1 MFDVRSESRSWNP
14 RIFKAPRRFRLA
26 IATHALFSKWTG
38 KKATTAPVAPP
49 TEPPTLAVREK
60 EPKRQE
66 KRDRQGERDSGTFV
80 AGDSRDSRSQH
91 ALLFSCFFFFWFLQL
106 LVALLGVLLQYKP
119 PPYPVVSPLSS
130 FSLRAFL
137 QNHEKQNAF
146 VSFRP
151 TETAKPN
158 QRRRSHRCSRSHLPP
173 RRRRRLWHQSPLP
186 RRGP

>member
-66 KRDRQGERDSGTFV
+66 KRDRQGETRG
-80 AGDSRDSRSQH
+80 
-91 ALLFSCFFFFWFLQL
+91 LLLPETQETLARNMHFYS
-106 LVALLGVLLQYKP
+106 
-119 PPYPVVSPLSS
+119 VVSSS
-130 FSLRAFL
+130 GFC
-137 QNHEKQNAF
+137 
-146 VSFRP
+146 SF
-151 TETAKPN
+151 
-158 QRRRSHRCSRSHLPP
+158 
-173 RRRRRLWHQSPLP
+173 W
-186 RRGP
+186 